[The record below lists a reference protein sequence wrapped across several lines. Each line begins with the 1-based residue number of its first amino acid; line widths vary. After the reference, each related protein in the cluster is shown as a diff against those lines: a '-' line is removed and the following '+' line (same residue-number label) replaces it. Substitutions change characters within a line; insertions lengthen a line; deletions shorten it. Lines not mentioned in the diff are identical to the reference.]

1 MKTGK
6 LKMKHML
13 IAGIAVLASA
23 CASYKV
29 VPMGQMA
36 YEVQFPAKS
45 CVWCGADDNAVKV
58 ATSFCSEQREEAAVI
73 PITPMNWS
81 NSEPGPFVFECIP
94 RG

>member
-1 MKTGK
+1 
-6 LKMKHML
+6 MKHVL
-13 IAGIAVLASA
+13 IAGVAVLASA

-45 CVWCGADDNAVKV
+45 CVWCGVDDNAVKA
-58 ATSFCSEQREEAAVI
+58 ATSFCSERREEAAVI
-73 PITPMNWS
+73 PITTMNWPHHG
-81 NSEPGPFVFECIP
+81 EPGPFIFECIP